1 MITPWIWILSL
12 KYYWTALD
20 LERRNQYCQ
29 RMSAA
34 NTVIR
39 VVMIVSTDVTMEI
52 QISTLSY
59 IPLWIRTH
67 FWFVVWWCEV
77 AAQGQWQWCPLVT
90 RDHGAANN
98 GGICRAATGQ
108 HWRRAISRSRT

>member
-29 RMSAA
+29 RMSVA

-39 VVMIVSTDVTMEI
+39 VAMIVSTDATMEI
-52 QISTLSY
+52 QTSTLSY

-67 FWFVVWWCEV
+67 FWFVVW
-77 AAQGQWQWCPLVT
+77 
-90 RDHGAANN
+90 
-98 GGICRAATGQ
+98 
-108 HWRRAISRSRT
+108 

>member
-52 QISTLSY
+52 QISTLSCLLLLY
-59 IPLWIRTH
+59 SGYAHISGLWCGDVRWRH
-67 FWFVVWWCEV
+67 KDS
-77 AAQGQWQWCPLVT
+77 GS
-90 RDHGAANN
+90 GA
-98 GGICRAATGQ
+98 
-108 HWRRAISRSRT
+108 H